1 MGTTG
6 SKTSPARDAHT
17 SWRYRGAPG
26 GGGDAQA
33 GHSASHRRLPVL
45 FVGAATPPALL
56 HEHTLS
62 SSPNPISLIAVN
74 TLEEAKAV
82 ALVSV
87 PSAAVG
93 EGSTDAPVAKAKV
106 VAVPGL
112 PSAVVV
118 QYGSTAAD
126 HEAGAYSVL
135 LSCHVMFLTQRRAC
149 TLVDTALAFTA
160 WVGSFAGVFCAM
172 LVAEEVLTVAHRE
185 ACLTQGRCHMVTTQV
200 AEVADVVARLA
211 TFGDGAV
218 ACHLCGLVG
227 LTPQQFVT
235 HMPLYHSADARS
247 AACPVCEGSAAP
259 GSAAGSGAGAGAG
272 SGASAADGA
281 AAAAS
286 LLQHVR
292 DAHSPAAHPHKRH
305 RELFFCSFGLVV
317 VRRPSD
323 GRFLLVDERQ
333 GRGYWLPGGGLD
345 ARESPAEG
353 AVRETL
359 EEGGVAVRITRT
371 LRMEYWSEGGEVAKL
386 RVIFLGEPLDGAAP
400 AKGVPD
406 WETAGSVWVTPEEV
420 VELSRARKLRGG
432 YLSEPLQWI
441 PFVAGGG
448 NGAPLDA
455 LVGDEGSLPALHPA
469 RTAEPFTGL
478 V

>member
-1 MGTTG
+1 M
-6 SKTSPARDAHT
+6 
-17 SWRYRGAPG
+17 
-26 GGGDAQA
+26 
-33 GHSASHRRLPVL
+33 
-45 FVGAATPPALL
+45 
-56 HEHTLS
+56 
-62 SSPNPISLIAVN
+62 
-74 TLEEAKAV
+74 
-82 ALVSV
+82 
-87 PSAAVG
+87 
-93 EGSTDAPVAKAKV
+93 
-106 VAVPGL
+106 
-112 PSAVVV
+112 
-118 QYGSTAAD
+118 
-126 HEAGAYSVL
+126 
-135 LSCHVMFLTQRRAC
+135 
-149 TLVDTALAFTA
+149 
-160 WVGSFAGVFCAM
+160 
-172 LVAEEVLTVAHRE
+172 
-185 ACLTQGRCHMVTTQV
+185 
-200 AEVADVVARLA
+200 
-211 TFGDGAV
+211 
-218 ACHLCGLVG
+218 
-227 LTPQQFVT
+227 
-235 HMPLYHSADARS
+235 
-247 AACPVCEGSAAP
+247 
-259 GSAAGSGAGAGAG
+259 
-272 SGASAADGA
+272 
-281 AAAAS
+281 
-286 LLQHVR
+286 
-292 DAHSPAAHPHKRH
+292 
-305 RELFFCSFGLVV
+305 
-317 VRRPSD
+317 
-323 GRFLLVDERQ
+323 DERQ